1 MLDCWE
7 RAGTTSGKRK
17 RTFRAGGSGLW
28 GADKPLGGHPWVSP
42 VCQTKAQQVRLDF

>member
-1 MLDCWE
+1 MLDRREC
-7 RAGTTSGKRK
+7 AGRTSGKRM
-17 RTFRAGGSGLW
+17 RTVRAQGSRLW